1 MTTETQ
7 VEVAGTPAP
16 VELGDTKPE
25 VQNTPPVTAA
35 QGEVESQEQAKE
47 QTPKTFTQAE
57 VDALIQKRLRKAE
70 QRFSRQIQET
80 LAQRQQPQEPPKREA
95 FADDEAYIQA
105 QIEHEAER
113 RAQAKLA
120 ERKAKEQQERVAE
133 SFREKAEKASERYAD
148 FDRVVGNPSLPI
160 NAAMAEFIADSDLG
174 ADVAYFL
181 GKNPER
187 AQDIAEMSP
196 VRAARE
202 LARIEAELA
211 SKPKAT
217 PSNAP
222 EPIKPVG
229 TRGKASTS
237 ALPSDDDSIE
247 DWMRKERARMRSR

>member
-47 QTPKTFTQAE
+47 AEKTFRQSE

-70 QRFSRQIQET
+70 QRFARQLQET
-80 LAQRQQPQEPPKREA
+80 LAQRQPPQEAPKREL
-95 FADDEAYIQA
+95 FADDDAFIKA
-105 QIEHEAER
+105 QIDHEAEI
-113 RAQAKLA
+113 RAEAKLKA
-120 ERKAKEQQERVAE
+120 RAAKEQQERVAE
-133 SFREKAEKASERYAD
+133 SFREKAEKASERYPD

-160 NAAMAEFIADSDLG
+160 NAAMAEFIADSDHG

-187 AQDIAEMSP
+187 AQDISEMSP

-202 LARIEAELA
+202 LTRIEAELA
-211 SKPKAT
+211 AKPRAT

-229 TRGKASTS
+229 TRGKSTS
-237 ALPSDDDSIE
+237 SAMPSDDDPI
-247 DWMRKERARMRSR
+247 DVWMKKEQARVRGR

>member
-1 MTTETQ
+1 MTTESQ

-47 QTPKTFTQAE
+47 AEKTFRQSE

-70 QRFSRQIQET
+70 QRFARQLQET
-80 LAQRQQPQEPPKREA
+80 LAQRHPPQEAPRRES
-95 FADDEAYIQA
+95 FADDDAFINA
-105 QIEHEAER
+105 QIEHEAEK
-113 RAQAKLA
+113 RAQAKLEA
-120 ERKAKEQQERVAE
+120 RKAKEQQERVAE
-133 SFREKAEKASERYAD
+133 SFREKAEKASERYPD
-148 FDRVVGNPSLPI
+148 FDRVVGNPTLPI
-160 NAAMAEFIADSDLG
+160 NAAMAEFIADSELG

-187 AQDIAEMSP
+187 AQDISEMSA

-202 LARIEAELA
+202 LTRIEAELA
-211 SKPKAT
+211 AKPRAT

-229 TRGKASTS
+229 TRGKSTSS
-237 ALPSDDDSIE
+237 ALPSDDDPI
-247 DWMRKERARMRSR
+247 DVWMKKEQARVRGR

>member
-16 VELGDTKPE
+16 VALEDTKHE
-25 VQNTPPVTAA
+25 AQNTPEATAA
-35 QGEVESQEQAKE
+35 SGEVEKQEQAEE
-47 QTPKTFTQAE
+47 QPKTFTQAE

-80 LAQRQQPQEPPKREA
+80 LTQRQQPQEAPKRES
-95 FADDEAYIQA
+95 FANDEAFIDA
-105 QIEHEAER
+105 QIEHEAEK

-120 ERKAKEQQERVAE
+120 ARQAKEQQDRVAD

-148 FDRVVGNPSLPI
+148 FDRVVGNPMLPI
-160 NAAMAEFIADSDLG
+160 NAAMAEFISDSELG
-174 ADVAYFL
+174 ADLAYFL

-202 LARIEAELA
+202 LTRIEAELA
-211 SKPKAT
+211 SKPKAQ

-229 TRGKASTS
+229 TRGKPSTS
-237 ALPSDDDSIE
+237 SLPSDEDDINT
-247 DWMRKERARMRSR
+247 WMKKEQARTRGR